1 MQLTSHSKETVD
13 ACRFCWMCRHI
24 CPIGNATGQ
33 ERNTSR
39 ARALALSMVV
49 RNVEPLDQMIDNV
62 YECALCGACTKECL
76 TGWDPTQFTSEAKLE
91 AALEGCT
98 PGYITKL
105 LDNIEH
111 TGSVYGKKSRFGAAA
126 DDSGLGQHNETLF
139 FCGQDMRA
147 NMPTDHFNN
156 PILLLGNA
164 GLEVTALPDEPSSGY
179 DLFFLVGAAEETRQA
194 AQKCASVLNQFKT
207 VVCYDPND
215 AKMFLRQY
223 KEWGVEL
230 TAQIKT
236 FPAVLA
242 ELIESG
248 ALKVKK
254 SANVYTFQDPPA
266 LARDL
271 EDVESGRK
279 VLAACGELKEFLLCG
294 KDTNLAGNLIMAQY
308 MPEAM
313 AQVARNRWRDA
324 QGVDAAAIV
333 TACPAEY
340 VALKA
345 VQPADMNLFTLEEV
359 VAKCL

>member
-1 MQLTSHSKETVD
+1 MQLTSKSLKTVD

-76 TGWDPTQFTSEAKLE
+76 TGWDPTQFTSEAKFE

-98 PGYITKL
+98 PAHIAKL
-105 LDNIEH
+105 LDNIEQ
-111 TGSVYGKKSRFGAAA
+111 TGSVYGKKNRFFAN
-126 DDSGLGQHNETLF
+126 SGDFVLGENKDALF
-139 FCGQDMRA
+139 FCGQDMLA
-147 NMPTDHFNN
+147 QMPTDRFKN
-156 PILLLGNA
+156 PVFLLANA
-164 GLEVTALPDEPSSGY
+164 GMEITALADEPSSGY

-194 AQKCASVLNQFKT
+194 AQKCAAVLNQFKT

-223 KEWGVEL
+223 KEWGIEL

-242 ELIESG
+242 DLVVSG
-248 ALKVKK
+248 KLTPKK
-254 SANVYTFQDPPA
+254 SSETFTFQDPAA

-271 EDVESGRK
+271 EDTTSART
-279 VLAACGELKEFLLCG
+279 VLSACGELKEFLLHG
-294 KDTNLAGNLIMAQY
+294 KDTNLAGNLIMGQY

-324 QGVDAAAIV
+324 QGVGATTVV
-333 TACPAEY
+333 TASPAEY
-340 VALKA
+340 VSLKA
-345 VQPADMNLFTLEEV
+345 VQPEGMNLLTLEEA